1 MYHCDRIV
9 RNQIY
14 LAMQKYGN
22 KNPKTFVC
30 YKGFRFQG
38 KNEKNLSNYL
48 NNHFAPLH
56 AQFFSRQIFS

>member
-48 NNHFAPLH
+48 NNHFAPLNV
-56 AQFFSRQIFS
+56 Q